1 MMDQQIA
8 PDEAFFGFAITAD
21 RKSRGSQAVRPDMR
35 YVLLLILIGLLVFLS
50 NQLWILF
57 AGAPLF

>member
-1 MMDQQIA
+1 MMDQA
-8 PDEAFFGFAITAD
+8 MASEKAFFDASRPPI
-21 RKSRGSQAVRPDMR
+21 RKSQGNPSVRPDMR

-57 AGAPLF
+57 VGSPLF

>member
-1 MMDQQIA
+1 MMDQEVA
-8 PDEAFFGFAITAD
+8 SEKAFFGASGPPI
-21 RKSRGSQAVRPDMR
+21 RKSQGSPSVRRDMR
-35 YVLLLILIGLLVFLS
+35 WVLLVILIGLLVVLS

>member
-1 MMDQQIA
+1 MMDQGMA
-8 PDEAFFGFAITAD
+8 GDEPFFWSPGRAF
-21 RKSRGSQAVRPDMR
+21 RKSQGSPCVRPDMR

-50 NQLWILF
+50 NQLWLLF